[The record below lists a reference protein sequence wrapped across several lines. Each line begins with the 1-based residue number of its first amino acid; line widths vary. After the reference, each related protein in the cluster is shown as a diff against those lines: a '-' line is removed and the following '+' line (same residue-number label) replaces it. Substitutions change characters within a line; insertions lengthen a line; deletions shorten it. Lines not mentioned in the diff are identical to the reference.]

1 VAREPVEGEAPL
13 AAEAGVSAD
22 RAHAPAALAAPRACA
37 AAVAECAAED
47 GGDSATNEIRRN
59 AMRTI
64 SVRRISDFRKLA
76 AVGAFGA
83 LAAAVPAL
91 AQQPANQ
98 PSPAP
103 PASSSLGSALQAAHG
118 KVFDTPQQAANA
130 LIDAAAKF
138 DETALVEI
146 FGPDG
151 QDVVFTGELPQDR
164 QRASDFAAEAH
175 EKTSVSMESKSGNR
189 AFILVGNE
197 QWPFP
202 VPIVKSGDRWY
213 FDSKAGKQEL
223 LYRRIGANE
232 LSAIDI
238 CKGFVEA
245 QDDFAFRKRK
255 EYDVNQYAQ
264 NIIAPS
270 GTKDGLAWQESD
282 GSWSGPIG
290 EKIAHAIQQGYN
302 MNGEPYHGYY
312 FKVLKGQGPAAPMG
326 AMNFVVKGIMIGG
339 FALVAAPAEYRVTG
353 VKTFIVSND
362 GVVYERDFGPA
373 TLDEFKKMELFNPDG
388 SWTPTQVR

>member
-1 VAREPVEGEAPL
+1 
-13 AAEAGVSAD
+13 
-22 RAHAPAALAAPRACA
+22 
-37 AAVAECAAED
+37 
-47 GGDSATNEIRRN
+47 
-59 AMRTI
+59 MRTT
-64 SVRRISDFRKLA
+64 SLRRTSDFRKLA
-76 AVGAFGA
+76 AVAAFAA
-83 LAAAVPAL
+83 LAASGPMP

-98 PSPAP
+98 TSPAP
-103 PASSSLGSALQAAHG
+103 PSSSSQSTAPQAAHG
-118 KVFDTPQQAANA
+118 KAFDTPQLAATT
-130 LIDAAAKF
+130 LIDAATKF

-175 EKTSVSMESKSGNR
+175 EKTSVSVDPKSGNR
-189 AFILVGNE
+189 AFVLVGKE
-197 QWPFP
+197 EWPFP
-202 VPIVKSGDRWY
+202 VPIVKSGNKWY
-213 FDSKAGKQEL
+213 FDSKAGKQEM

-232 LSAIDI
+232 ISAIDI

-245 QDDFAFRKRK
+245 QNDFAFRKRK
-255 EYDVNQYAQ
+255 EYDVSQYAQ

-270 GTKDGLAWQESD
+270 GTKDGLAWQERD

-290 EKIAHAIQQGYN
+290 EKIARAIQQGYN
-302 MNGEPYHGYY
+302 MKGEPYHGYY

-362 GVVYERDFGPA
+362 GVLYERDFGPE
-373 TLDEFKKMELFNPDG
+373 TLDEFKKMELFNPDS

>member
-1 VAREPVEGEAPL
+1 
-13 AAEAGVSAD
+13 
-22 RAHAPAALAAPRACA
+22 
-37 AAVAECAAED
+37 
-47 GGDSATNEIRRN
+47 
-59 AMRTI
+59 MRTI

-103 PASSSLGSALQAAHG
+103 PASSSLGSAPQAAHG

-175 EKTSVSMESKSGNR
+175 EKTSVSVESKSGNR

-213 FDSKAGKQEL
+213 FDSKAGRQEL

-290 EKIAHAIQQGYN
+290 EKIAARHPTGIQHERGTVSRLLLQSLEGPRSGST
-302 MNGEPYHGYY
+302 NGRNELRRQRDHDWRLRFGGCSSGVPSDRREDFHCQQRRCRIREG
-312 FKVLKGQGPAAPMG
+312 FRTCNSRRIQEDG
-326 AMNFVVKGIMIGG
+326 A
-339 FALVAAPAEYRVTG
+339 LQSR
-353 VKTFIVSND
+353 
-362 GVVYERDFGPA
+362 
-373 TLDEFKKMELFNPDG
+373 
-388 SWTPTQVR
+388 

>member
-1 VAREPVEGEAPL
+1 MRTTSVGRNSEFRKFATVAAF
-13 AAEAGVSAD
+13 
-22 RAHAPAALAAPRACA
+22 AALAA
-37 AAVAECAAED
+37 
-47 GGDSATNEIRRN
+47 
-59 AMRTI
+59 
-64 SVRRISDFRKLA
+64 SVFI
-76 AVGAFGA
+76 
-83 LAAAVPAL
+83 L

-98 PSPAP
+98 ASSAP
-103 PASSSLGSALQAAHG
+103 PASASPGSAPQAAHG

-138 DETALVEI
+138 DETALVDI
-146 FGPDG
+146 FGPEG
-151 QDVVFTGELPQDR
+151 EDVVFTGELPQDR

-175 EKTSVSMESKSGNR
+175 EKTSVSVESKSGNR
-189 AFILVGNE
+189 AFVLVGNE

-255 EYDVNQYAQ
+255 EYDVSQYAQ
-264 NIIAPS
+264 NIIAPP
-270 GTKDGLAWQESD
+270 GTKDGLAWQNAD

-290 EKIAHAIQQGYN
+290 EKIARAIQQGYN

-326 AMNFVVKGIMIGG
+326 AMNYVVKGIMIGG

-373 TLDEFKKMELFNPDG
+373 TLDEFKKMEIFNPDS
-388 SWTPTQVR
+388 SWTPTQAQ

>member
-1 VAREPVEGEAPL
+1 MMTSVG
-13 AAEAGVSAD
+13 
-22 RAHAPAALAAPRACA
+22 
-37 AAVAECAAED
+37 
-47 GGDSATNEIRRN
+47 RN
-59 AMRTI
+59 
-64 SVRRISDFRKLA
+64 SDFRKLA
-76 AVGAFGA
+76 GV
-83 LAAAVPAL
+83 AAVAAFAASLPIL

-98 PSPAP
+98 TSPA
-103 PASSSLGSALQAAHG
+103 PASSSLGSAPQAAHG

-130 LIDAAAKF
+130 LIAAAAKF

-151 QDVVFTGELPQDR
+151 EDVVFTGELPQDR
-164 QRASDFAAEAH
+164 RRASDFAAEAH
-175 EKTSVSMESKSGNR
+175 EKTSVSVESKSGNR
-189 AFILVGNE
+189 AFVLVGNE

-202 VPIVKSGDRWY
+202 VPIVKNGDRWY

-232 LSAIDI
+232 FSAIDI

-245 QDDFAFRKRK
+245 QNDFAFRKRK
-255 EYDVNQYAQ
+255 EYDVSQYAQ
-264 NIIAPS
+264 HIIAPP
-270 GTKDGLAWQESD
+270 GTNDGLAWQESD

-290 EKIAHAIQQGYN
+290 EKIANAIQQGYN

-326 AMNFVVKGIMIGG
+326 AMNYVVKGIMIGG

-373 TLDEFKKMELFNPDG
+373 TLDEFKKMELFNPDS
-388 SWTPTQVR
+388 SWTPTQAQ